1 MHHFKQK
8 YMLFY
13 ILHNAALEYLY
24 IFSNCYARRKNRTK
38 FVDNVNSNSRTNVL
52 QSKHADAGG
61 QRMNE
66 KKIIELIRRSNNPEE
81 AIRVALALLAT
92 LLGGQETNP
101 ASLSEI
107 CGTTQ

>member
-1 MHHFKQK
+1 
-8 YMLFY
+8 
-13 ILHNAALEYLY
+13 
-24 IFSNCYARRKNRTK
+24 
-38 FVDNVNSNSRTNVL
+38 
-52 QSKHADAGG
+52 
-61 QRMNE
+61 MNE

-92 LLGGQETNP
+92 LLGWQETNP